1 MKGDLVVY
9 TPMGNWPNSIHFL
22 TNYGLFIYDFSKDL
36 RNITF
41 EEIKGIA
48 PDNVRLIRLDYDE
61 INGEVV

>member
-1 MKGDLVVY
+1 
-9 TPMGNWPNSIHFL
+9 MGNWPNSIHFL